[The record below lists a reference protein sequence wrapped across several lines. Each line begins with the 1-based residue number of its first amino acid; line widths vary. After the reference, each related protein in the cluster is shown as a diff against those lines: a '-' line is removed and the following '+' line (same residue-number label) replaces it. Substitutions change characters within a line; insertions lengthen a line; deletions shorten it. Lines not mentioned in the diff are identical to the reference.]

1 MFDKD
6 NILTS
11 PREIALDPNAYEPL
25 RIVLEDSH
33 KSRWTKLL
41 VTTIICF
48 ALVLFGGA
56 VIWGWAYPTQM
67 GDPGFWHVSLV
78 SLLYWIGISQALVAL
93 SAILRI
99 THASWRYPLNRLLDI
114 GSLFGLWM
122 PLLLPVLILARGRVY
137 TLGMAPGNSHY
148 VWDDFGSFAWDGL
161 AVGTGYL
168 AGWMLLYLTSLP
180 DFAMLRDRA
189 AAGTKE
195 KTFYGRMA
203 GFRALYVKKSVIFGP
218 LLIVG
223 SVEVPTSF
231 GLARVQWTG
240 ADHQWRVLRRAE
252 GVLVVGI
259 LASFIGSQTVLGWD
273 FQLAAARNW
282 DSSIFAPLYTLSSLL
297 GALALA
303 VLIMTVANRL
313 LRGRGFFTL
322 TQYDSLGKFMVGIAL
337 LWTYFRI
344 CDFLTAWYGH
354 IPEEWMLQQSRTVL
368 IPVVVGLMVL
378 RLLRPA
384 DFRQPHPVLPQ
395 EALGAL
401 HDQRLR
407 VGRRCVSA
415 VFGHRADVRAEVRQ
429 GGDAAGRPG
438 LSGVFQHHRHAGA
451 DVPYCRALLPAYVLV
466 GNQQGAHPHRRAQDG
481 QRDGN
486 GHGGRSAAVGNLI
499 WKSLCN
505 GANAVAR
512 ERGR

>member
-25 RIVLEDSH
+25 RLVLEDTH

-67 GDPGFWHVSLV
+67 QDPEFWHVSLV

-114 GSLFGLWM
+114 SCLFGFWM
-122 PLLLPVLILARGRVY
+122 PLLLPVLVLARNRIY

-148 VWDDFGSFAWDGL
+148 VWDDFGSLIWDSL
-161 AVGTGYL
+161 AVFTAYL

-189 AAGTKE
+189 ADGTRE
-195 KTFYGRMA
+195 KTFYTRVA
-203 GFRALYVKKSVIFGP
+203 GVWKISGWQKRKMLGFIPRPEWSPIWQW
-218 LLIVG
+218 VG
-223 SVEVPTSF
+223 S
-231 GLARVQWTG
+231 
-240 ADHQWRVLRRAE
+240 DYQWRVLRRAE

-297 GALALA
+297 GALAMA
-303 VLIMTVANRL
+303 VLLMTVTNRL

-354 IPEEWMLQQSRTVL
+354 IPEEWLLQQSRTIL
-368 IPVVVGLMVL
+368 LPVVVGLMVL
-378 RLLRPA
+378 GCSALPIFGNLTPF
-384 DFRQPHPVLPQ
+384 FRKKPWALCTISVFVLVGI
-395 EALGAL
+395 AC
-401 HDQRLR
+401 QRYLDTNPT
-407 VGRRCVSA
+407 
-415 VFGHRADVRAEVRQ
+415 F
-429 GGDAAGRPG
+429 
-438 LSGVFQHHRHAGA
+438 
-451 DVPYCRALLPAYVLV
+451 VPKYGTGSLLPAGPALLVFFSIAAMFVLTYLLAGRYFPLMSWWGTSKERTRTAERRM
-466 GNQQGAHPHRRAQDG
+466 GNATVTVMVEDPP
-481 QRDGN
+481 
-486 GHGGRSAAVGNLI
+486 L
-499 WKSLCN
+499 W
-505 GANAVAR
+505 
-512 ERGR
+512 ET